1 MCEALGH
8 RSVSGPGYD
17 ERVLVADLLNVAESE
32 RVAALG
38 GLDARTQSELG
49 QFFTPAAAAQL
60 IASIPRLPE
69 SGTLRVLD
77 PGAGSGVLAAALVS
91 RALAERPELSI
102 EVVALDRV
110 HVFDSRSTV
119 FADTGVL
126 QENVIFAGTRGASP
140 AVVELSVSR
149 DHTDGVSSRAVAYEE
164 VVFPNDPN
172 RFIRLATDAEDTAV
186 AEVVLSQPCSL
197 TDLGVQV
204 STGRVVDFRSRH
216 ALSAVE
222 QPDAVPLIYPGNL
235 RDGGVLWPREIRK
248 PQWFHP
254 ADDKD
259 RGMLLPEGWYTVVK
273 RFSAKEERRRIVAA
287 VWSPLDNP
295 GEVAFENHLNVFH
308 IGSHGM
314 DADLARGIAVWLN
327 SSVIDKFFRTFSGH
341 TQVNATDLRTL
352 RFPTA
357 DTRGDLGR
365 NPVVSQ
371 IEVDSLVKEL
381 IAA

>member
-1 MCEALGH
+1 M
-8 RSVSGPGYD
+8 
-17 ERVLVADLLNVAESE
+17 ADLLNVAESE

-126 QENVIFAGTRGASP
+126 QENVIFAGTRGAAP
-140 AVVELSVSR
+140 GVVELSVSR
-149 DHTDGVSSRAVAYEE
+149 DHTDGVSTRAVAYEE

-186 AEVVLSQPCSL
+186 AEVTSILHFTRRSEASGFRRSDMIEVPSVELS
-197 TDLGVQV
+197 
-204 STGRVVDFRSRH
+204 GRLANTEGRC
-216 ALSAVE
+216 LSA
-222 QPDAVPLIYPGNL
+222 G
-235 RDGGVLWPREIRK
+235 
-248 PQWFHP
+248 
-254 ADDKD
+254 
-259 RGMLLPEGWYTVVK
+259 
-273 RFSAKEERRRIVAA
+273 
-287 VWSPLDNP
+287 
-295 GEVAFENHLNVFH
+295 
-308 IGSHGM
+308 
-314 DADLARGIAVWLN
+314 
-327 SSVIDKFFRTFSGH
+327 
-341 TQVNATDLRTL
+341 
-352 RFPTA
+352 
-357 DTRGDLGR
+357 
-365 NPVVSQ
+365 
-371 IEVDSLVKEL
+371 
-381 IAA
+381 

>member
-1 MCEALGH
+1 M
-8 RSVSGPGYD
+8 
-17 ERVLVADLLNVAESE
+17 ADLLNVAESE

-126 QENVIFAGTRGASP
+126 QENVIFAGTRGAAP
-140 AVVELSVSR
+140 GVVELSVSR
-149 DHTDGVSSRAVAYEE
+149 DHTDGVSTRAVAYEE

-186 AEVVLSQPCSL
+186 AEVTSILHFTRRSEASGFRRSDMIEVPSVELSGRLAHTEGALSLGGIAIMGAGLSISSRFPLTRGLTSLIWDFLDGDLLARSALATVFGRDDKESKALVGDSWADAERAWAAVANNGAARARFQEQFAELVSRSPSL
-197 TDLGVQV
+197 TAYD
-204 STGRVVDFRSRH
+204 H
-216 ALSAVE
+216 
-222 QPDAVPLIYPGNL
+222 
-235 RDGGVLWPREIRK
+235 
-248 PQWFHP
+248 
-254 ADDKD
+254 
-259 RGMLLPEGWYTVVK
+259 
-273 RFSAKEERRRIVAA
+273 
-287 VWSPLDNP
+287 
-295 GEVAFENHLNVFH
+295 
-308 IGSHGM
+308 
-314 DADLARGIAVWLN
+314 
-327 SSVIDKFFRTFSGH
+327 
-341 TQVNATDLRTL
+341 
-352 RFPTA
+352 
-357 DTRGDLGR
+357 
-365 NPVVSQ
+365 
-371 IEVDSLVKEL
+371 
-381 IAA
+381 

>member
-1 MCEALGH
+1 M
-8 RSVSGPGYD
+8 
-17 ERVLVADLLNVAESE
+17 ADLLNVAESE

-186 AEVVLSQPCSL
+186 AEVCCLS
-197 TDLGVQV
+197 
-204 STGRVVDFRSRH
+204 RV
-216 ALSAVE
+216 
-222 QPDAVPLIYPGNL
+222 P
-235 RDGGVLWPREIRK
+235 
-248 PQWFHP
+248 
-254 ADDKD
+254 
-259 RGMLLPEGWYTVVK
+259 
-273 RFSAKEERRRIVAA
+273 
-287 VWSPLDNP
+287 
-295 GEVAFENHLNVFH
+295 
-308 IGSHGM
+308 
-314 DADLARGIAVWLN
+314 
-327 SSVIDKFFRTFSGH
+327 
-341 TQVNATDLRTL
+341 
-352 RFPTA
+352 
-357 DTRGDLGR
+357 
-365 NPVVSQ
+365 
-371 IEVDSLVKEL
+371 
-381 IAA
+381 